1 MSCDHT
7 PSRWSWWIHAH
18 TAREGCNH
26 ERCGKQN
33 LAIVHA
39 GGGDAQTVTC
49 AAMRIPFELK
59 ERKHLT
65 GVSPS
70 PELLSVVGCRGERPS
85 QHTVTLVHAGA
96 RSQGIIAV
104 RFTSS
109 LR

>member
-1 MSCDHT
+1 MVMVDPYPHNKGGVQ
-7 PSRWSWWIHAH
+7 PRALWQA
-18 TAREGCNH
+18 E
-26 ERCGKQN
+26 

-39 GGGDAQTVTC
+39 GVGDAQTVI

-65 GVSPS
+65 GVPPS

-96 RSQGIIAV
+96 HSQGIIAV